1 MENIESS
8 QNRIDI
14 LLSQGGDDIDD
25 VEDLNESQIRGSPSY
40 RPENNENFQTEL
52 LLLIDMGFEEKMI
65 KKVYTSN
72 TVYD

>member
-14 LLSQGGDDIDD
+14 LLSQGGHDIND

-40 RPENNENFQTEL
+40 CLKTMRIFKL
-52 LLLIDMGFEEKMI
+52 IFYFLLIWDL
-65 KKVYTSN
+65 KKR
-72 TVYD
+72 